1 MKFRLTFDT
10 AAIGIIVILATL
22 VGFIILMG
30 ESAGVRVRVDLP
42 EDGVVGPF
50 QTITFTFS
58 EAFDSEMASALISLD
73 PVQEGY
79 LEWTD
84 TYTMRYTPITP
95 YERDI
100 TYKLLVDTGEVAIN
114 GREVKEAQ
122 TWDIHVREPRVAY
135 LLTQGEDSG
144 IWSVDLNGGD
154 PERLTDETVK
164 VVSFDAA
171 RDGEFIIF
179 TSVNEKGGVDLWRI
193 SRNGGTAVL
202 LLDCGMDRCT
212 TPAISPNGKRIAYSR
227 EAAGPTP
234 DIPFGSPRT
243 WVLDL
248 DSRSDGP
255 VYADPQILG
264 YNPSWSPDSNKLAS
278 FDGLADFINLIDL
291 QTGEQYLFPSN
302 TGGPITW
309 SPDSTQMVY
318 TTVEQKEDG
327 LRTQV
332 MLADLSLNE
341 TVTLIGEKD
350 DRDYAYYSVAWS
362 PVEER
367 AVLSFRSGE
376 DQPSQLF
383 WVFDPSLLD
392 GIIIADDPQYTY
404 NSPRWDP
411 WGEALLF
418 QQFNLRGQYKPEI
431 VYWHTGMT
439 EPIVLAEGI
448 MPHWLP

>member
-1 MKFRLTFDT
+1 MKFRFTFDT
-10 AAIGIIVILATL
+10 AAIGILVTLAVL
-22 VGFIILMG
+22 VGSIILLG

-84 TYTMRYTPITP
+84 TYTLRYTPITP
-95 YERDI
+95 YEKDI
-100 TYKLLVDTGEVAIN
+100 TYKLLVDTGEVTIN

-144 IWSVDLNGGD
+144 IWSVDLNGGK
-154 PERLTDETVK
+154 PTRLTDETIK
-164 VVSFDAA
+164 VISFDTAQN
-171 RDGEFIIF
+171 GEFIIF
-179 TSVNEKGGVDLWRI
+179 TSVNEKGGVDLWRV
-193 SRNGGTAVL
+193 SRNGGAASL
-202 LLDCGMDRCT
+202 LLDCGLDRCT

-255 VYADPQILG
+255 VYADQQILG
-264 YNPSWSPDSNKLAS
+264 YNPSWSPDSNRLAS

-309 SPDSTQMVY
+309 SPDSTKMIY
-318 TTVEQKEDG
+318 TTVEQKEAG

-332 MLADLSLNE
+332 QLADLSINE
-341 TVTLIGEKD
+341 TITLIGEKD

-362 PVEER
+362 PLEER
-367 AVLSFRSGE
+367 AVLGFRVGE
-376 DQPSQLF
+376 EQPSQVL
-383 WVFDPSLLD
+383 WIFDPGLLD
-392 GIIIADDPQYTY
+392 GIIIADDPAYTY

-418 QQFNLRGQYKPEI
+418 QQFNLRGQYKPEV
-431 VYWHTGMT
+431 VYWQTGMT
-439 EPIVLAEGI
+439 EPTVIAEGI

>member
-1 MKFRLTFDT
+1 MKFRFTFDT
-10 AAIGIIVILATL
+10 AAIGILVTLAVL
-22 VGFIILMG
+22 VGSIILLG

-84 TYTMRYTPITP
+84 TYTLRYTPITP
-95 YERDI
+95 YEKDI
-100 TYKLLVDTGEVAIN
+100 TYKLLVDTGEVTIN

-144 IWSVDLNGGD
+144 IWSVDLNGGE
-154 PERLTDETVK
+154 PTRLTDETIK
-164 VVSFDAA
+164 VISFDTAQN
-171 RDGEFIIF
+171 GEFIIF
-179 TSVNEKGGVDLWRI
+179 TSVNEKGGVDLWRV
-193 SRNGGTAVL
+193 SRNGGAASL
-202 LLDCGMDRCT
+202 LLDCGLDRCT

-255 VYADPQILG
+255 VYADQQILG
-264 YNPSWSPDSNKLAS
+264 YNPSWSPDSNRLAS

-309 SPDSTQMVY
+309 SPDSTKMIY
-318 TTVEQKEDG
+318 TTVEQKEAG

-332 MLADLSLNE
+332 QLADLSLNE
-341 TVTLIGEKD
+341 TITLIGEKD

-362 PVEER
+362 PLEER
-367 AVLSFRSGE
+367 AVLGFRAGE
-376 DQPSQLF
+376 EQPSQVL

-392 GIIIADDPQYTY
+392 GIIIADDPAYTY

-418 QQFNLRGQYKPEI
+418 QQFNLRGQYKPEV
-431 VYWHTGMT
+431 VYWQTGMT
-439 EPIVLAEGI
+439 EPTVIAEGI

>member
-1 MKFRLTFDT
+1 MKFRFTFDT
-10 AAIGIIVILATL
+10 AAIGILVTLAVL
-22 VGFIILMG
+22 VGSIILLG

-84 TYTMRYTPITP
+84 TYTLRYTPITP
-95 YERDI
+95 YEKDI
-100 TYKLLVDTGEVAIN
+100 TYKLLVDTGEVTIN

-144 IWSVDLNGGD
+144 IWSVDLNGGE
-154 PERLTDETVK
+154 PTRLTDETIK
-164 VVSFDAA
+164 VISFDTAQN
-171 RDGEFIIF
+171 GEFIIF
-179 TSVNEKGGVDLWRI
+179 TSVNEKGGVDLWRV
-193 SRNGGTAVL
+193 SRNGGAASL
-202 LLDCGMDRCT
+202 LLDCGLDRCT

-255 VYADPQILG
+255 VYADQQILG
-264 YNPSWSPDSNKLAS
+264 YNPSWSPDSNRLAS

-309 SPDSTQMVY
+309 SPDSTKMIY
-318 TTVEQKEDG
+318 TTVEQKEAG

-332 MLADLSLNE
+332 QLADLSLNE
-341 TVTLIGEKD
+341 TITLIGEKD

-362 PVEER
+362 PLEER
-367 AVLSFRSGE
+367 AVLGFRVGE
-376 DQPSQLF
+376 EQPSQVL
-383 WVFDPSLLD
+383 WIFDPGLLD
-392 GIIIADDPQYTY
+392 GIIIADDPAYTY

-418 QQFNLRGQYKPEI
+418 QQFNLRGQYKPEV
-431 VYWHTGMT
+431 VYWQTGMT
-439 EPIVLAEGI
+439 EPTVIAEGI